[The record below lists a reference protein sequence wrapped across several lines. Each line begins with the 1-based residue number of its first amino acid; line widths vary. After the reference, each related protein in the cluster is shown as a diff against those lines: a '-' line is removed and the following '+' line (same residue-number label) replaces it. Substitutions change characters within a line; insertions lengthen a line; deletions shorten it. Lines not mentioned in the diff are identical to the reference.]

1 MSLKMFSDSITM
13 CQICKKNLR
22 NTMIIY
28 NVTINVEKEVEESW
42 LAWMKEV
49 HIPDI
54 LATGFFHEHKIL
66 RLLNETENEGETYAV
81 QYFTDELDKLEKYM
95 TEEAPRLRDEH
106 YKKFQNKCVSFR
118 TFLETV

>member
-1 MSLKMFSDSITM
+1 
-13 CQICKKNLR
+13 
-22 NTMIIY
+22 MIIY
-28 NVTINVEKEVEESW
+28 NVTVNVDKEAEESW
-42 LAWMKEV
+42 LEWMKEV

-54 LATGFFHEHKIL
+54 LATGYFHEHKMM
-66 RLLNETENEGETYAV
+66 RLLNETENEGETYAI

-106 YKKFQNKCVSFR
+106 INKFQDKCLSFR